1 LSATPGRND
10 PCHCGSGKK
19 YKQCHLAADEASTR
33 TARAKAAAEAPAAAA
48 DEAAPAAQAASGP
61 PRHQTRQPWKK
72 TATNTHG
79 FGKTSLP
86 RKVGGS

>member
-1 LSATPGRND
+1 VSAIPGRND

-19 YKQCHLAADEASTR
+19 YKQCHLGADEAKER
-33 TARAKAAAEAPAAAA
+33 AARAKAAADAPAPATEA
-48 DEAAPAAQAASGP
+48 EAASSAPSAA

>member
-1 LSATPGRND
+1 MGRND

-19 YKQCHLAADEASTR
+19 YKQCHLAADEAK
-33 TARAKAAAEAPAAAA
+33 ARAAREKAQAQAPAPAA
-48 DEAAPAAQAASGP
+48 ESTQAAPPGP
-61 PRHQTRQPWKK
+61 PRHKTRQPWKK

>member
-1 LSATPGRND
+1 MSATLGRND
-10 PCHCGSGKK
+10 PCHCGSGRK
-19 YKQCHLAADEASTR
+19 YKQCHLAADEAKER
-33 TARAKAAAEAPAAAA
+33 TARAKAAAEAPAPAA
-48 DEAAPAAQAASGP
+48 EGEGGSAAPSAP
-61 PRHQTRQPWKK
+61 PRQKTRQPWKK

>member
-1 LSATPGRND
+1 VSATPGRND
-10 PCHCGSGKK
+10 PCPCGSGKK
-19 YKQCHLAADEASTR
+19 YKQCHLAADEAS
-33 TARAKAAAEAPAAAA
+33 ARAAREKAAAEAPVPAAAGAAAA
-48 DEAAPAAQAASGP
+48 PPGP